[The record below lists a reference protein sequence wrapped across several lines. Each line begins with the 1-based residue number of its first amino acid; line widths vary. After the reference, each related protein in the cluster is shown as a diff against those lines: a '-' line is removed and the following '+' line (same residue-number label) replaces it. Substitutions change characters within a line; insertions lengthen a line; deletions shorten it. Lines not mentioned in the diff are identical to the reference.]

1 MLDAVFGA
9 ITVAIVTAML
19 VAAVEFSEQVVLRSS
34 SQPLSPAEQ
43 AMLGLSNQ
51 PDAVDQIN
59 QDLVR
64 IAESLRSPTAE

>member
-19 VAAVEFSEQVVLRSS
+19 VVAVEFSEQVVLSSS
-34 SQPLSPAEQ
+34 SQPLTPYEQ
-43 AMLGLSNQ
+43 AKLGLSNS
-51 PDAVDQIN
+51 DKILVEQIN

-64 IAESLRSPTAE
+64 IADSLRP

>member
-19 VAAVEFSEQVVLRSS
+19 VAAVEFSEQVVLSSS
-34 SQPLSPAEQ
+34 SQPLTPYEQ
-43 AMLGLSNQ
+43 AKLGLSNQ
-51 PDAVDQIN
+51 PATVEQIN

-64 IAESLRSPTAE
+64 IADSLRP